1 MIHQRYIHEGVLRD
15 IVSMLTDGV
24 TSSSASD
31 LLSNNNLSA
40 SGSYFKNI
48 TKATSKLI
56 LTFPLIVDDSVSP
69 STAAMSAK
77 ALEKKIVLML
87 EMLFSAI
94 SITNN
99 KDAFDFVGKVHQNL
113 SADDIEVYINKLKNP
128 YTENS
133 SLLSTSIDRFNENYS
148 YIDSGVVLSSEL
160 PTELCNENSKN
171 NIIVF
176 KNKGKNRTAP
186 LKKEYTVADVKKYMD
201 KASKTAGRSQS
212 KVIKK
217 LKNDLDNQKKEYEEL
232 KKKVN
237 DNNNNNN
244 NTNDNKSYHVTA
256 SVFDQQL
263 KKANDA
269 LPSIMCISFKNSD
282 GKSEADAIIGVKV
295 KIIYVSQ
302 QDMIERIIMKS
313 DEQHSLFEFLKA
325 TTGEISMFKD
335 FMFALDKAKLDV
347 FARSANSSPIWKL
360 LERRAYINRFNH
372 FTGFSNGAGTSIA
385 TFLVS
390 SDTMNILNKEY
401 NFPVNNPHKLLKIM
415 TDYSALGFII
425 ADDVT
430 EKIKIL
436 FDDNDYN
443 FEVLSYSALERED
456 KNQYK
461 KIINLL
467 AGK

>member
-1 MIHQRYIHEGVLRD
+1 MIHQNCIHEGVLRD
-15 IVSMLTDGV
+15 IVSMITDGSV
-24 TSSSASD
+24 G
-31 LLSNNNLSA
+31 NLSSIVA
-40 SGSYFKNI
+40 NKLSHGGNYFKNI
-48 TKATSKLI
+48 TKASSKLI

-69 STAAMSAK
+69 STAAMTSK
-77 ALEKKIVLML
+77 ALEKKLVLML

-99 KDAFDFVGKVHQNL
+99 KDAFEFVGKVHQNL
-113 SADDIEVYINKLKNP
+113 SANDVEVYINKLKNP

-133 SLLSTSIDRFNENYS
+133 SLLSNIIDQFNENYS
-148 YIDSGVVLSSEL
+148 CINPGVVLSSEL
-160 PTELCNENSKN
+160 PTELCNEDSKKE
-171 NIIVF
+171 IIVF
-176 KNKGKNRTAP
+176 KHKGNNQEES
-186 LKKEYTVADVKKYMD
+186 KKERFTAASVRKMVD
-201 KASKTAGRSQS
+201 KAKKAAGESQQ
-212 KVIKK
+212 KK
-217 LKNDLDNQKKEYEEL
+217 FGELNNDLANQKIENEKL
-232 KKKVN
+232 RKKI
-237 DNNNNNN
+237 DSIAHP
-244 NTNDNKSYHVTA
+244 SYTI
-256 SVFDQQL
+256 STLDQQL

-269 LPSIMCISFKNSD
+269 LPSLMCISFKNSD
-282 GKSEADAIIGVKV
+282 GKNEAQAIIGVKV
-295 KIIYVSQ
+295 KIVYVSQ
-302 QDMIERIIMKS
+302 QDMVERIIMKS

-325 TTGEISMFKD
+325 TTGEISMIKD

-347 FARSANSSPIWKL
+347 FNRSVNSSPIWKL
-360 LERRAYINRFNH
+360 LERRAYINRSNN
-372 FTGFSNGAGTSIA
+372 FTGFNNGAGTSIA

-390 SDTMNILNKEY
+390 SDTMSILDKEY
-401 NFPVNNPHKLLKIM
+401 NFPVNNTRKLLKIM

>member
-48 TKATSKLI
+48 TKATSKLT

-99 KDAFDFVGKVHQNL
+99 KDAFDFIGKVHQNL
-113 SADDIEVYINKLKNP
+113 SANDIEVYINKLKNP

-133 SLLSTSIDRFNENYS
+133 SLLSTNIDRFNENYS

-171 NIIVF
+171 NIIIF
-176 KNKGKNRTAP
+176 KNKGNNRTAP

-201 KASKTAGRSQS
+201 KASKSAGRSQA

-217 LKNDLDNQKKEYEEL
+217 LKNDLANQKKEYEEL
-232 KKKVN
+232 KKKENDIKSSSLN
-237 DNNNNNN
+237 DN
-244 NTNDNKSYHVTA
+244 DKSYHVAT
-256 SVFDQQL
+256 SVLDRQL
-263 KKANDA
+263 RKANDA
-269 LPSIMCISFKNSD
+269 VPSIMCISFMNSD
-282 GKSEADAIIGVKV
+282 GKNEANAIIGVKV

-456 KNQYK
+456 KTQYK

>member
-24 TSSSASD
+24 TNSSASN
-31 LLSNNNLSA
+31 LLSNNNLSH
-40 SGSYFKNI
+40 SGKYFKNI
-48 TKATSKLI
+48 TKASSKLI

-99 KDAFDFVGKVHQNL
+99 KDAFDFVGKIHQNL
-113 SADDIEVYINKLKNP
+113 SADDVGVYINKLKNP

-133 SLLSTSIDRFNENYS
+133 SLLSTNIDQFNENYS
-148 YIDSGVVLSSEL
+148 CIDSGVVLSSEL

-171 NIIVF
+171 NIIIF
-176 KNKGKNRTAP
+176 KNKGNNREAP
-186 LKKEYTVADVKKYMD
+186 LKKEYTVADLKKYMD
-201 KASKTAGRSQS
+201 KASKSAGRSQG
-212 KVIKK
+212 KVIEK
-217 LKNDLDNQKKEYEEL
+217 LKNDLANQKNEYEEL
-232 KKKVN
+232 KKKIN
-237 DNNNNNN
+237 DDN
-244 NTNDNKSYHVTA
+244 NKSYHVTT
-256 SVFDQQL
+256 STIDQQL

-269 LPSIMCISFKNSD
+269 LPSLMCISFRNSD

-325 TTGEISMFKD
+325 TTGEISMIKD

-360 LERRAYINRFNH
+360 LERRAYINRVNNFAGFN
-372 FTGFSNGAGTSIA
+372 NGTGTSIA

-390 SDTMNILNKEY
+390 SDTMNILDKEY
-401 NFPVNNPHKLLKIM
+401 NFPVNNPRKLLKIM

-430 EKIKIL
+430 EKIKML